1 MAETHLDKKKKQNK
15 LREQNNSCAG
25 RYKAARVFS
34 NKTKYYS
41 GNALYTF
48 SILILMASQY
58 LYLMHYAEFEGVVI
72 DGAPYLPEYKI
83 EYDQYTKDVLF
94 GIQF

>member
-1 MAETHLDKKKKQNK
+1 
-15 LREQNNSCAG
+15 
-25 RYKAARVFS
+25 
-34 NKTKYYS
+34 
-41 GNALYTF
+41 
-48 SILILMASQY
+48 
-58 LYLMHYAEFEGVVI
+58 MHYAEFEGVVI